1 MMELP
6 AMTEF
11 KKVKR
16 VKFLWNDSLTLLQD
30 DINEFLAT
38 IDSEATVSLSDA
50 APGVTTAII
59 EYWIL
64 KRKETKL
71 EPKKIRFK
79 NASIVFDKG
88 DIAPIHFSDREL
100 QLFYQ
105 GYTTWK
111 NRECKKH

>member
-16 VKFLWNDSLTLLQD
+16 VKFLWNGSLTLLQD

-50 APGVTTAII
+50 TPGVITAVI

-64 KRKETKL
+64 KRKESL
-71 EPKKIRFK
+71 EPI
-79 NASIVFDKG
+79 SPG
-88 DIAPIHFSDREL
+88 EL
-100 QLFYQ
+100 EYLEEQ
-105 GYTTWK
+105 GV
-111 NRECKKH
+111 